1 MAITYILA
9 FIALAII
16 LYNSYIKFRVYKS
29 KVSFQSSIDIIELP
43 IITAH
48 TKYGKLNFLLDTGS
62 SDCIISSR
70 VVKNRNILDVDST
83 VNLNCVSAAGTLD
96 VEGIITLNIT
106 IREKQFKTSFVVLNM
121 DSALDHIKV
130 SEGATIHGI
139 LGVNFFENNK
149 YILDFKDNSFY
160 IKQ

>member
-29 KVSFQSSIDIIELP
+29 RVSFQSSIDIIELP

-48 TKYGKLNFLLDTGS
+48 TRYGKLNFLLDTGS

-70 VVKNRNILDVDST
+70 VIKDRNIIDVDSNT
-83 VNLNCVSAAGTLD
+83 NLNCVSAAGTLN
-96 VEGIITLNIT
+96 VEGIITLNIK
-106 IREKQFKTSFVVLNM
+106 IKEEIFKTSFVILNM
-121 DSALDHIKV
+121 DAALDHIKV

-139 LGVNFFENNK
+139 LGANFFEQHK
-149 YILDFKDNSFY
+149 YVLDFKDNSFY
-160 IKQ
+160 IKH

>member
-43 IITAH
+43 IITAY

-96 VEGIITLNIT
+96 VEGIITLNIS
-106 IREKQFKTSFVVLNM
+106 IRERQFKTSFVVLNM
-121 DSALDHIKV
+121 DTALDHIKV

-139 LGVNFFENNK
+139 LGVNFFEKNK

-160 IKQ
+160 IK